1 MTSEIVMMESNKKIV
16 HRFIEECWNK
26 GDLSKA
32 PELMAANCRFHDPVF
47 PHLAA
52 GTENMRR
59 HIESCRKGFPDLRFT
74 IDDTIAERNE
84 VVLHWTINGTQKGEF
99 LGIPATNKKA
109 MVTGTSIFRVENG
122 KITEEWANWN
132 LMSLME
138 QLGVA
143 TAPVETVNAPKA
155 CA

>member
-26 GDLSKA
+26 GDLSKV

-52 GTENMRR
+52 GAENMRR

-84 VVLHWTINGTQKGEF
+84 VVLHWTISGTQKGEF
-99 LGIPATNKKA
+99 LGVPPTNKKA
-109 MVTGTSIFRVENG
+109 IVTGMSIDRLENG
-122 KITEEWANWN
+122 KIMEEWVSWN

-138 QLGVA
+138 QLGV
-143 TAPVETVNAPKA
+143 TTEPVQLVNAPKA
-155 CA
+155 HA

>member
-155 CA
+155 RA